1 MIELNKD
8 NFDAEVTQYQGA
20 VLVDYWGPKCEHCMA
35 LMPDVEE
42 LAEKYGAKVKF
53 TKVNSSENRRLCIA
67 QKVLGLPVI
76 QFWKDGQKI
85 VELSKDDANRD
96 NIEAEL
102 KKLA

>member
-8 NFDAEVTQYQGA
+8 NFEAEVTQHKGA
-20 VLVDYWGPKCEHCMA
+20 VVVDYWGPKCEHCLA

-42 LAEKYGAKVKF
+42 LAKKYGAKIKF
-53 TKVNSSENRRLCIA
+53 TKVNASENRRLCIA

-76 QFWKDGQKI
+76 QFWNNGQK
-85 VELSKDDANRD
+85 VAELTKDDANRD
-96 NIEAEL
+96 SIEAEL